1 MSATANDKP
10 RILVVDDSKL
20 IRASFAKYLG
30 TEFDVQLC
38 ENGAQALAVLE
49 QAEDF
54 SLIFTDLAMP
64 QMDGYELLERIR
76 ASENTSLREIPV
88 IIVTGKEDDEQ
99 DKERILGLGATDFI
113 SKPFHSSELI
123 SRARGYATLRTKV
136 ARLEQERPVDTLTGL
151 ATRDHFMEQGER
163 HTALAR
169 RQGFKLAVARIAIAN
184 LEELKRDFGVPLVV
198 KMMAVVAKVLRQNI
212 RTEDI
217 AAYFGT
223 GQFALLL
230 VGVEPQATVQVWA
243 RLRARLAQFEL
254 NVGDRKASLVFK
266 AGVVAQTVDDSVP
279 AFGQLVQRAEDGL
292 RTQLADE
299 QSAAPPTT

>member
-1 MSATANDKP
+1 MSEAATDKP

-38 ENGAQALAVLE
+38 ENGMQALAALE

-54 SLIFTDLAMP
+54 SLVFTDLAMP

-76 ASENTSLREIPV
+76 ASENPSLREIPV

-123 SRARGYATLRTKV
+123 SRARGYATLRKKV
-136 ARLEQERPVDTLTGL
+136 TRLEQKLPVDTLTGL
-151 ATRDHFMEQGER
+151 ATRDHFMEQGGR
-163 HTALAR
+163 HMALAR
-169 RQGFKLAVARIAIAN
+169 RQGFKLAVARIAVAN
-184 LEELKRDFGVPLVV
+184 LDELKRDFGVPLVV
-198 KMMAVVAKVLRQNI
+198 KMMAVVAKVMRQNI

-243 RLRARLAQFEL
+243 RLRGRLAQFEL
-254 NVGDRKASLVFK
+254 KVGDRKASLVFK
-266 AGVVAQTVDDSVP
+266 AGVASQTIDESVVA
-279 AFGQLVQRAEDGL
+279 FEQLVQRAEEGL
-292 RTQLADE
+292 RTQLADD
-299 QSAAPPTT
+299 QSTASLT